1 MLSNGYVRIARMV
14 LESLG
19 YNVEEKARVEGLSG
33 FEHDFDLLARK
44 GEKTICV
51 SIRPVNPTKLF
62 SEIVKAIDIKHEIII
77 AVEGEPPPKAL
88 EFTRESRIKIIAFKN
103 PEELVK
109 KLRQTI
115 ACITCKS

>member
-1 MLSNGYVRIARMV
+1 MPSNGHLHVARTV

-19 YNVEEKARVEGLSG
+19 YNVEEKVRVKGLSG

-44 GEKTICV
+44 GEKVICV
-51 SIRPVNPTKLF
+51 SIRPANPTKLF
-62 SEIVKAIDIKHEIII
+62 SEIVKGIDIKHEIIV

-115 ACITCKS
+115 A